1 MIGLDYGV
9 KPNIMLIG
17 DIEFPKLITDA
28 VIMGVGYISIPLNSN
43 DRTPLRVAFV
53 FQDSIKGKEV
63 MDRFL
68 NWIKASNDNMNA
80 FGLDI
85 IEKND
90 GSYLLCIYQ
99 EQELLLDRL
108 MPKEIREW
116 VNPLLPV
123 VIHYKNIDKRSE
135 NYYMFKEACKFT
147 DCYIYAADTTGRL
160 ISINEYIVKDNIKFY
175 KEDEITEDSFLYSYK
190 ASNKNTDV
198 KDELFKINNNFELIE
213 SVRIN
218 NIKYFF
224 PITYNEIIGGRYFKE
239 ILGELDG
246 QFEKSIIIQA
256 ICNIVLE
263 YRVIEDN
270 IDLDRNSAIDWLQY
284 LINNYETPKSKFPED
299 KIYTC
304 DNVLQQIIKDEK
316 YLKEIKGEVK
326 DGRVKNNTRI

>member
-1 MIGLDYGV
+1 M
-9 KPNIMLIG
+9 
-17 DIEFPKLITDA
+17 
-28 VIMGVGYISIPLNSN
+28 
-43 DRTPLRVAFV
+43 
-53 FQDSIKGKEV
+53 
-63 MDRFL
+63 
-68 NWIKASNDNMNA
+68 
-80 FGLDI
+80 DI

-116 VNPLLPV
+116 VNPLLSV
-123 VIHYKNIDKRSE
+123 VTHYKNIDKRSE

-160 ISINEYIVKDNIKFY
+160 ISINDYIVKDNIKFY

-198 KDELFKINNNFELIE
+198 KDEFFKINNNFELIE
-213 SVRIN
+213 SIRIN

-224 PITYNEIIGGRYFKE
+224 PITYNEIIGGRYFKD
-239 ILGELDG
+239 IFDALKG

-263 YRVIEDN
+263 YRVIEGN
-270 IDLDRNSAIDWLQY
+270 IDFDRNSVIEWLQY
-284 LINNYETPKSKFPED
+284 LINNYETPRSKFPED
-299 KIYTC
+299 KIYTY
-304 DNVLQQIIKDEK
+304 DNVLHQIIKDKK
-316 YLKEIKGEVK
+316 YLKEIKGELK
-326 DGRVKNNTRI
+326 YGGINNNTRV

>member
-17 DIEFPKLITDA
+17 DIDFPKLITDS
-28 VIMGVGYISIPLNSN
+28 VIAGVGYISIPSNSN
-43 DRTPLRVAFV
+43 DKTPLKIALI
-53 FQDSIKGKEV
+53 FQDGIKGKEV
-63 MDRFL
+63 MDRFFS
-68 NWIKASNDNMNA
+68 WIKASNGNMNA

-90 GSYLLCIYQ
+90 DSYLLCIYQ

-116 VNPLLPV
+116 VNPLLSV

-147 DCYIYAADTTGRL
+147 ECYIYAADTTGRL

-175 KEDEITEDSFLYSYK
+175 KEDEITEGSLLYSYK
-190 ASNKNTDV
+190 PSNTNSDV
-198 KDELFKINNNFELIE
+198 KDKLFKRNNDFKLSE
-213 SVRIN
+213 SIRIN

-224 PITYNEIIGGRYFKE
+224 PITYNEIVNGRYFKDIFDALKE
-239 ILGELDG
+239 

-256 ICNIVLE
+256 ICNMVLE
-263 YRVIEDN
+263 YRVIEGN
-270 IDLDRNSAIDWLQY
+270 IDFNRNLAIEWIQY
-284 LINNYETPKSKFPED
+284 LINNYETPRSKFPED

-316 YLKEIKGEVK
+316 YLKEIKGELK
-326 DGRVKNNTRI
+326 DGRINNNTRV

>member
-9 KPNIMLIG
+9 KPNMMIIG

-28 VIMGVGYISIPLNSN
+28 VIAGIGYISIPSNSN
-43 DRTPLRVAFV
+43 DYTPLRIAFM
-53 FQDSIKGKEV
+53 FQDGIKGKEV

-68 NWIKASNDNMNA
+68 DWIKASNGNMNA

-108 MPKEIREW
+108 MPEELREW
-116 VNPLLPV
+116 VNPLLSV
-123 VIHYKNIDKRSE
+123 VTHYKHIDKRSE
-135 NYYMFKEACKFT
+135 NYYMFKDACKFRE
-147 DCYIYAADTTGRL
+147 CYIYGGDITGRL
-160 ISINEYIVKDNIKFY
+160 ISVNDYIVKDNIKFY

-190 ASNKNTDV
+190 GNNINDGV
-198 KDELFKINNNFELIE
+198 KEDLFKRNNNLELIE
-213 SVRIN
+213 STRIN

-224 PITYNEIIGGRYFKE
+224 PVTYNEIVNGRYFKDVLE
-239 ILGELDG
+239 ALEG

-263 YRVIEDN
+263 YRVIEDT
-270 IDLDRNSAIDWLQY
+270 IDLDRNSSIDWLQY

-299 KIYTC
+299 KMYTC
-304 DNVLQQIIKDEK
+304 DNILQQIIKDEK

-326 DGRVKNNTRI
+326 DGRINNNTTI